1 MLLELF
7 FPNFDA
13 VAIGAGVAALFVLSW
28 MCNLQDAIMPL
39 ACMGTIIYLLL
50 VD

>member
-7 FPNFDA
+7 FPHFDMI
-13 VAIGAGVAALFVLSW
+13 AIGVGMAALLVLSF

-39 ACMGTIIYLLL
+39 ACMGTIIYVLLL
-50 VD
+50 D

>member
-13 VAIGAGVAALFVLSW
+13 MAIGAGIGAMLLLSW
-28 MCNLQDAIMPL
+28 MCNLQDTIMPL
-39 ACMGTIIYLLL
+39 ACMGTIIYVLLL
-50 VD
+50 D